1 MSQETLELLPPWKPR
16 GNEFGSS
23 SPFDLMSLKELSL
36 APYGEEPFVSNH
48 ASKLDEFVHGR
59 ALRERRI
66 TARPS
71 GEANELIYKLY
82 DSFAFLVFVDG
93 NGYALQQASKIDPLL
108 GRDRHRLSTEIG
120 HTNLG

>member
-23 SPFDLMSLKELSL
+23 SPFDLMWLKEPSL

-59 ALRERRI
+59 ALREKRDHRPPERRGQ
-66 TARPS
+66 RVD
-71 GEANELIYKLY
+71 ELY

-93 NGYALQQASKIDPLL
+93 NGYALQPPVRRSAAGP
-108 GRDRHRLSTEIG
+108 R
-120 HTNLG
+120 